1 MKRAGGSGTT
11 PAACVSTS
19 RRDPNCRQDADAD
32 IRCGERQLKQDINR
46 WWTVV
51 GGALCLS
58 VGAGVISAFMFGTFI
73 KAIAAQSGWSR
84 AQVSLGLTIF
94 EFAMGPGTIV
104 LGSLIDRFGVRRP
117 TLFFLA
123 WFALS
128 IALVGV
134 IPVSLPLFCLAF
146 VMVGFFAPGSNALP
160 YAKVVCARFDR
171 PRLP

>member
-1 MKRAGGSGTT
+1 
-11 PAACVSTS
+11 V
-19 RRDPNCRQDADAD
+19 
-32 IRCGERQLKQDINR
+32 KQDINR
-46 WWTVV
+46 WWTVL
-51 GGALCLS
+51 GGAICLS

-73 KAIAAQSGWSR
+73 KAIAAENGGSR

-117 TLFFLA
+117 TMLFLLL
-123 WFALS
+123 FAGS

-134 IPVSLPLFCLAF
+134 IPVSLALFCLVF

-160 YAKVVCARFDR
+160 YAKVVCARF
-171 PRLP
+171 LG